1 MLIRS
6 RDDLSTYAG
15 NIRILC
21 LHFAFEILF
30 TFLASKIGNINW
42 TMTSTEPITS
52 IGCNLPGRIR
62 RIRIACFTN
71 IFKMAWKKQ
80 GQATYL
86 GMTLSIESGIKVP
99 KIDLIFL
106 DLWHWELLLLH
117 QTVNLGIKFILIDLM
132 CLYWISISNMF
143 YLWQVQV
150 KIKWKVKNVAIPSL
164 HHEGSRKRQ

>member
-1 MLIRS
+1 
-6 RDDLSTYAG
+6 
-15 NIRILC
+15 
-21 LHFAFEILF
+21 
-30 TFLASKIGNINW
+30 
-42 TMTSTEPITS
+42 
-52 IGCNLPGRIR
+52 
-62 RIRIACFTN
+62 
-71 IFKMAWKKQ
+71 MAWKKQ

-132 CLYWISISNMF
+132 CLYWISISNML

-164 HHEGSRKRQ
+164 HQCDLIYLSITLNMHIAS